1 GEELPVGRPGEARGG
16 GEGVRVAGA
25 LAEAL
30 DQAVAD
36 REGGE
41 ERDLLRGDRGDDR
54 LERVRRD
61 RRAEPGE
68 AADELPEHGIARRE
82 VVGRGDRQQRHVGA
96 TLTARAS
103 GRAAATAQVTQCH
116 KPHVLPDASV
126 RTVSGARSSLVTLC
140 YLAGGCRSPDASAA
154 ATSFRSANGS

>member
-1 GEELPVGRPGEARGG
+1 RLTAREAEGEELLVGRLGEARGG

-30 DQAVAD
+30 DQPVAD

-54 LERVRRD
+54 LEWVRRD

-82 VVGRGDRQQRHVGA
+82 GVERLQVELEPEEPPHDRPGPPVQPPG
-96 TLTARAS
+96 
-103 GRAAATAQVTQCH
+103 
-116 KPHVLPDASV
+116 V
-126 RTVSGARSSLVTLC
+126 R
-140 YLAGGCRSPDASAA
+140 PP
-154 ATSFRSANGS
+154 